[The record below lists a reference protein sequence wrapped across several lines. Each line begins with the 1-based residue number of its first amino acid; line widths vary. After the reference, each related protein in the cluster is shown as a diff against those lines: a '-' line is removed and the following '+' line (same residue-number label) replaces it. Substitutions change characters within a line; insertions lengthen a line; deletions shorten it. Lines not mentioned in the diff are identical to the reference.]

1 MFFPPFS
8 AELSAPRD
16 SHTIRVRF
24 PPPKK
29 MFPPPRLPRRP
40 ASQIGAPSCGPTG
53 RARGQ
58 SSETTLRRV
67 SSFCRRDGTMTSLGQ
82 KLVYL
87 RFKLHVKQS
96 FCETLLQCSCTCFR
110 LLTGVPTSQPPLPLQ
125 SDPVSSSCHPIPS
138 VPHLLHSSVCPPR
151 CLAAIFPL
159 FLFLFFFSLSEVCG
173 STVAGD
179 SELFPHEAAKFSVVV
194 FSLRVFIFGFFWR
207 DDISAGEPSGPER
220 VLSPWGIISGSG

>member
-1 MFFPPFS
+1 
-8 AELSAPRD
+8 
-16 SHTIRVRF
+16 
-24 PPPKK
+24 

-110 LLTGVPTSQPPLPLQ
+110 LLTGVPTSQPPP
-125 SDPVSSSCHPIPS
+125 PS
-138 VPHLLHSSVCPPR
+138 PSNQTP
-151 CLAAIFPL
+151 FPL
-159 FLFLFFFSLSEVCG
+159 HVTQFHLFPTLSIPPFVRPAASQLSFLCFCSCFFSLSQRYAGAQSRETPSFFRTRQPNLALWFFLSACLFLG
-173 STVAGD
+173 SSGGTTYLRENQAAPSGC
-179 SELFPHEAAKFSVVV
+179 FPPGGSSRAQGKN
-194 FSLRVFIFGFFWR
+194 RRGFFWG
-207 DDISAGEPSGPER
+207 GEGN
-220 VLSPWGIISGSG
+220 